1 MSSPAGVSVV
11 LLMIAAMALGDH
23 EHPIEAAPFTVM
35 DLFAGCGGFSEGF
48 RLYSEGLDARL
59 PRFRTVA
66 AVELDVAAAATF
78 RANHGSGQLFEGD
91 IASFEPYAFEDKV
104 DVITG
109 GPPCQ
114 GFSSLGRGD
123 IHDPRNS
130 LWKDY
135 LRVVGVV
142 RPKVFIMENVDRFAA
157 SVEFAL
163 LQEETKPGR
172 PLHDYDLSWKILNA
186 ADYGVPQSRRRTIV
200 IGSHRDLGDSVQHP
214 VPTHA
219 KSPSLSEEMVLFGGK
234 PTLEPWVAVDTVFR
248 RSARLEVRGT
258 QLPDRREHGVFGPFW
273 TEELHF
279 GRTPTP
285 LSVARYK
292 AIPLGGNRHDLTGK
306 YAEDDP
312 SVYLSTQSW
321 DLHRSGSAD
330 VMGRLHADRPS
341 VTIRT
346 EFFKP
351 EKGRYLHPTEHRP
364 ITHYEAALIQGF
376 PEDYRWHG
384 TKLQIARQIG
394 NAVPVG
400 LSRAL
405 AGAIYQRLAAAV
417 YGEAA

>member
-1 MSSPAGVSVV
+1 MV
-11 LLMIAAMALGDH
+11 LLMIAAMVLGDH
-23 EHPIEAAPFTVM
+23 EQSLAAAPFTVM

-48 RLYSEGLDARL
+48 RSYSDGLDPRM

-66 AVELDVAAAATF
+66 AVELDVAAAATY
-78 RANHGSGQLFEGD
+78 RANHGSGELFEGD
-91 IASFEPYAFEDKV
+91 IASFEPNMFADRV

-114 GFSSLGRGD
+114 GFSQLGRED
-123 IHDPRNS
+123 INDPRNS

-135 LRVVGVV
+135 LRVVDVV
-142 RPKVFIMENVDRFAA
+142 RPKVFVMENVDRFSA
-157 SVEFAL
+157 SVEFTL
-163 LQEETKPGR
+163 LREEAKPGGL
-172 PLHDYDLSWKILNA
+172 LHDYDLSEAILNA

-200 IGSHRDLGDSVQHP
+200 IGSRRDLGDAVQHP
-214 VPTHA
+214 APTHA
-219 KSPSLSEEMVLFGGK
+219 KSPALAKEMVLFGGE

-248 RSARLEVRGT
+248 RSARQDIRDT
-258 QLPDRREHGVFGPFW
+258 QLPDRWEEHGVPGPYRTW
-273 TEELHF
+273 ELHV
-279 GRTPTP
+279 GRTPTA

-292 AIPLGGNRHDLTGK
+292 AIPPGGNRHDLTGK

-312 SVYLSTQSW
+312 SVYLSTRSW
-321 DLHRSGSAD
+321 DLHRSGSGD

-376 PEDYRWHG
+376 PEDYYWHG
-384 TKLQIARQIG
+384 TKWQIARQIG

-405 AGAIYQRLAAAV
+405 ADAIYQRLTAAA